1 MSLVGPLMLSTS
13 KAERLG
19 VNAPQR
25 YTQEKDNALPNGV
38 GPVKCKTWSGNSGH
52 AGQSARE

>member
-1 MSLVGPLMLSTS
+1 MSLVGRLMLSTS

-52 AGQSARE
+52 AWTKHR